1 MNNRILPIKCF
12 YHSLFFSH
20 RIFTLFLLANDW
32 KGLTFTIVLF
42 YKGIRC
48 PPDVID
54 VIRFLLITLAA
65 FWLFFGWR
73 RMESIINIVLLSSL
87 PNQPGY
93 RQIIWMELGW
103 TQMEL

>member
-1 MNNRILPIKCF
+1 MNNRIQPIKCF

-42 YKGIRC
+42 YKGTRC

-54 VIRFLLITLAA
+54 VIRFLMITSAA
-65 FWLFFGWR
+65 FGCFFGWS
-73 RMESIINIVLLSSL
+73 RMEGIIDFL
-87 PNQPGY
+87 
-93 RQIIWMELGW
+93 
-103 TQMEL
+103 